1 MIKNDKKMKKT
12 ESIPSFSDELGN
24 KADEKKINAANQ
36 FQELSN
42 NK

>member
-1 MIKNDKKMKKT
+1 MKLT

-24 KADEKKINAANQ
+24 KSDEKEINAAKQ